1 MVFFFLTGWLSA
13 IVEEVSLSVL
23 QRCPKLAQR
32 AFPRLIV
39 LEDDLERLRRMHPQL
54 HIAQLFNEPVVH
66 EKLEA

>member
-23 QRCPKLAQR
+23 QRCPKLAQC

-39 LEDDLERLRRMHPQL
+39 LEDDLARLRRIHPQL
-54 HIAQLFNEPVVH
+54 HIAQFFNEPVVN
-66 EKLEA
+66 EMFKA